1 MTLFCAHRA
10 LGTHVPTYFIE
21 SNAPTNVEDP
31 AMAPYPDIAGRL
43 QLIPDADDAIKE
55 IAAHLANA
63 QNPNLVIL
71 VHGFSNPQRV
81 VVPVYAAAS
90 GAIERDSEIVGAR
103 EGLVCVGYRWPS
115 EHIGDPF
122 PGTWAAL
129 PLLPT
134 WLLRIGV
141 AAVLVLTF
149 FLFVGEL
156 DTPWQWVGHLVVVLA
171 WILPG
176 LVLTAALLR
185 LVAYFRDNYRAQTY
199 GVPDLVEIIRK
210 IDAEIVARDAG
221 RKRGDDAR
229 VQLSFIGHSMGAFV
243 VTNAIRVLTDLF
255 ATDAVHRRPGIND
268 GVVNART
275 ERETAERGT
284 RRPRASPH
292 IGNVFKMMRFV
303 LASPDIPAE
312 ALLSNR
318 ANFLQASL
326 LRFDEAYLFS
336 NEGDEVLRQISTIAN
351 YFIFPTRTWRHGFR
365 LGNVEIL
372 SEGYGV
378 ITPARGDFLRML
390 RIGFCT
396 LQELYDE
403 LKRARPEAVQNA
415 LPEVF
420 TYFDCTDYRDRKYLE
435 TERRWGPEQPLLT
448 YGLRTKRNNPSKG
461 LNFWQHLVLLA
472 SYPNKINCHGGYF
485 QGDLSQ
491 ELMYRLACLGYR
503 ATVAGYGGLDQLSAR
518 CNGKQIR
525 VVVSPELTAPA
536 RAHIAAAPVA
546 AP

>member
-1 MTLFCAHRA
+1 MALFCAHRT
-10 LGTHVPTYFIE
+10 LGTQVPTYFIE
-21 SNAPTNVEDP
+21 SNAPNNVEDP
-31 AMAPYPDIAGRL
+31 AMAPYQDIPGRL

-55 IAAHLANA
+55 IAEHLANA
-63 QNPNLVIL
+63 QNPNLVFM
-71 VHGFSNPQRV
+71 VHGFSNPQRI

-90 GAIERDSEIVGAR
+90 DAIERDPEIVRAH

-141 AAVLVLTF
+141 AAVILLA
-149 FLFVGEL
+149 FLLFAWEL
-156 DTPWQWVGHLVVVLA
+156 NTPWQWVGHVLVILA

-176 LVLTAALLR
+176 MVITAAILR
-185 LVAYFRDNYRAQTY
+185 VVAYFRDNYRAQTY

-210 IDAEIVARDAG
+210 IDAAIVARDAG
-221 RKRGDDAR
+221 RKRGDEAR

-255 ATDAVHRRPGIND
+255 GADAVHRRPRINA
-268 GVVNART
+268 GVVNEQT
-275 ERETAERGT
+275 ERESAERGT

-292 IGNVFKMMRFV
+292 IGNVFRMMRFV

-326 LRFDEAYLFS
+326 LRFDEAFLFS
-336 NEGDEVLRQISTIAN
+336 NEGDEVLRQISTVAN
-351 YFIFPTRTWRHGFR
+351 YFIFPTKTRNHGFR

-378 ITPARGDFLRML
+378 IKPAPGDFLRIL
-390 RIGFCT
+390 RVGYRT

-403 LKRARPEAVQNA
+403 LKRARPEAIQNA

-420 TYFDCTDYRDRKYLE
+420 TYFDCTDYRDREYLAM
-435 TERRWGPEQPLLT
+435 ERRWGPERPLLT
-448 YGLRTKRNNPSKG
+448 YALRTKQHNPRKG
-461 LNFWQHLVLLA
+461 LNAFQHIRLLA
-472 SYPNKINCHGGYF
+472 SYPKPVNCHGGYF

-491 ELMYRLACLGYR
+491 ELMYRLVCLGYR
-503 ATVAGYGGLDQLSAR
+503 ATVAGYGGLDELSAR
-518 CNGKQIR
+518 CDQKQIR
-525 VVVSPELTAPA
+525 MVVSPELAP
-536 RAHIAAAPVA
+536 RGTGG
-546 AP
+546 